1 MTELKDSRF
10 TELLPSDLK
19 NDTETQAFAYAV
31 SRQVQQVIRFAD
43 AACIY
48 IAIDGVPE
56 PVLDLL
62 AVELR
67 TPVYKQT
74 YSVAIK
80 RALVKESLIFY
91 DQMGTPAAVN
101 RIIEAAFGVGQIEEW
116 WEYDGSP
123 HHFRATV
130 GGIYPTAKNIA
141 DFKEAVQSVKRLS
154 SWLDEITYLSEAPK
168 CTAYIAAAPCGV
180 SLTMT
185 AKVRGK
191 IKPQTG
197 NVTAFAGAVP
207 ASIYIKNTAKVA
219 GSEERK

>member
-19 NDTETQAFAYAV
+19 NDPKTQAFAYAV
-31 SRQVQQVIRFAD
+31 SRQVQQIIRFAD

-48 IAIDGVPE
+48 IAIDSVPE

-101 RIIEAAFGVGQIEEW
+101 RIIEAVFGVGYIKEW
-116 WEYDGSP
+116 WECGLQP
-123 HHFRATV
+123 HHFKAYTPPSLL
-130 GGIYPTAKNIA
+130 PTCRN
-141 DFKEAVQSVKRLS
+141 SKR
-154 SWLDEITYLSEAPK
+154 
-168 CTAYIAAAPCGV
+168 
-180 SLTMT
+180 
-185 AKVRGK
+185 
-191 IKPQTG
+191 
-197 NVTAFAGAVP
+197 F
-207 ASIYIKNTAKVA
+207 
-219 GSEERK
+219 

>member
-19 NDTETQAFAYAV
+19 HDTETQAFAYAV

-48 IAIDGVPE
+48 IAIDSVPE

-67 TPVYKQT
+67 APVYKQT

-101 RIIEAAFGVGQIEEW
+101 RIIEAVFGVGQIEEW
-116 WEYDGSP
+116 WEYNGSP

-130 GGIYPTAKNIA
+130 KGVYPTAKNIA

-197 NVTAFAGAVP
+197 SVTAFAGAVP

-219 GSEERK
+219 GSEE

>member
-10 TELLPSDLK
+10 TELLPSNLK
-19 NDTETQAFAYAV
+19 NDTETQALAYAV
-31 SRQVQQVIRFAD
+31 SRQVQQIIRFAD
-43 AACIY
+43 AACVY
-48 IAIDGVPE
+48 IAIDRVPE

-101 RIIEAAFGVGQIEEW
+101 RIIEAVFGVGQIEEW
-116 WEYDGSP
+116 WEYNGSP

-130 GGIYPTAKNIA
+130 RGVYPTAKNIA

-168 CTAYIAAAPCGV
+168 CTAYIAAAPSGLYC
-180 SLTMT
+180 TMS
-185 AKVRGK
+185 ARVRGK
-191 IKPQTG
+191 IPPQSG
-197 NVTAFAGAVP
+197 RVAAFAGAAAAGVY
-207 ASIYIKNTAKVA
+207 AQTGAKLRL
-219 GSEERK
+219 ED

>member
-101 RIIEAAFGVGQIEEW
+101 RIIEAVFGVGQIEEW
-116 WEYDGSP
+116 WEYDGTP
-123 HHFRATV
+123 PLFRATV
-130 GGIYPTAKNIA
+130 AGIYPTAKNIA

-219 GSEERK
+219 GSEE

>member
-101 RIIEAAFGVGQIEEW
+101 RIIEAVFGVGQIGGSTTEALTIFEPQWEE
-116 WEYDGSP
+116 STRQQKTLQILRKQ
-123 HHFRATV
+123 F
-130 GGIYPTAKNIA
+130 
-141 DFKEAVQSVKRLS
+141 
-154 SWLDEITYLSEAPK
+154 
-168 CTAYIAAAPCGV
+168 
-180 SLTMT
+180 SL
-185 AKVRGK
+185 
-191 IKPQTG
+191 
-197 NVTAFAGAVP
+197 
-207 ASIYIKNTAKVA
+207 
-219 GSEERK
+219 